1 MAGMVTENG
10 VWTAADRIRARPAP
24 PGGTKERVSVRTV
37 RRELGGG
44 SFGDIARELRKWKD
58 REDYRPAIERADL
71 PEAFERRLTV
81 IGRELLEMARVEA
94 ARAGLAD
101 FVGAEDRRA
110 VARDLLDEALD
121 RVDLLEE
128 RVAALQ
134 AELDRVRAAGTQAGG
149 AAPPVSAAGEAGS
162 LAQGRAGPGFVDTAH
177 GLKLAREAND
187 FWGQVRDAVEAAVR
201 QCGPMAVHPLLRA
214 LPTRLKEEGERAG
227 FPLTEAWLRYHL
239 LRLVQDGNGL
249 TLVGHRFGLADPDP
263 EPDVAATPEPP
274 LAEAVAAMGKRPFWR
289 LFMREVHALLA
300 RGGAQTAEGILGGLD
315 PELVAATGRF
325 QRITPRLLR
334 WKLRQRIAE
343 RRPFEEL
350 PDGRFAALM
359 GEAPWDGES
368 PAGVPAARAG

>member
-10 VWTAADRIRARPAP
+10 VWKAADRIRARLP
-24 PGGTKERVSVRTV
+24 PTGGIKERVSVRTV

-71 PEAFERRLTV
+71 PEAFERRLAV

-110 VARDLLDEALD
+110 AERDLLDEALD

-128 RVAALQ
+128 RVEGLQ
-134 AELDRVRAAGTQAGG
+134 AELDRARADG
-149 AAPPVSAAGEAGS
+149 APAAESVPPVSAAGGAAS
-162 LAQGRAGPGFVDTAH
+162 VPQGRAGAGFVDTAY

-187 FWGQVRDAVEAAVR
+187 FWGRVRDAVEAAVR
-201 QCGPMAVHPLLRA
+201 RRGPLAVHPLLRA
-214 LPTRLKEEGERAG
+214 LPSQLKEEGERAG

-239 LRLVQDGNGL
+239 LRLVEDRKGL
-249 TLVGHRFGLADPDP
+249 TLVGHRFGLAGTEP
-263 EPDVAATPEPP
+263 EPDVAATPEPLP
-274 LAEAVAAMGKRPFWR
+274 VDAVAAMAKRPFWR
-289 LFMREVHALLA
+289 RFMREVHALLA
-300 RGGAQTAEGILGGLD
+300 KGGALTAEGILGGLD
-315 PELVAATGRF
+315 PELVAATGHF
-325 QRITPRLLR
+325 QRITPGLLR

-350 PDGRFAALM
+350 PDGRFAALV
-359 GEAPWDGES
+359 GETPWDGES
-368 PAGVPAARAG
+368 PADDRAAIAG

>member
-1 MAGMVTENG
+1 MAFGM
-10 VWTAADRIRARPAP
+10 
-24 PGGTKERVSVRTV
+24 
-37 RRELGGG
+37 
-44 SFGDIARELRKWKD
+44 
-58 REDYRPAIERADL
+58 
-71 PEAFERRLTV
+71 
-81 IGRELLEMARVEA
+81 
-94 ARAGLAD
+94 
-101 FVGAEDRRA
+101 
-110 VARDLLDEALD
+110 
-121 RVDLLEE
+121 
-128 RVAALQ
+128 
-134 AELDRVRAAGTQAGG
+134 
-149 AAPPVSAAGEAGS
+149 
-162 LAQGRAGPGFVDTAH
+162 
-177 GLKLAREAND
+177 KLAREAND

-201 QCGPMAVHPLLRA
+201 QRGPMAVHPLLRA
-214 LPTRLKEEGERAG
+214 LPTRLKQEGERAG

-249 TLVGHRFGLADPDP
+249 TLVGHRFGLAEP

-350 PDGRFAALM
+350 PDERFAALV

-368 PAGVPAARAG
+368 PAGAPAARAG

>member
-1 MAGMVTENG
+1 MVTENG
-10 VWTAADRIRARPAP
+10 VRKAADRIRARPAP

-37 RRELGGG
+37 RKELGGG

-58 REDYRPAIERADL
+58 RKDYRPVIERADL
-71 PEAFERRLTV
+71 PEAFERRLAV

-110 VARDLLDEALD
+110 AERDLLDEALD

-128 RVAALQ
+128 RVAAFQ
-134 AELDRVRAAGTQAGG
+134 GELDRLRADGPP
-149 AAPPVSAAGEAGS
+149 AAASVPPVSAAGEAG
-162 LAQGRAGPGFVDTAH
+162 AVPQGRAGAGLVDTAY

-187 FWGQVRDAVEAAVR
+187 FWGKVRDAVEAAVR
-201 QCGPMAVHPLLRA
+201 QRGPLAVHPLLRA

-239 LRLVQDGNGL
+239 MRLVEDRKGL
-249 TLVGHRFGLADPDP
+249 TLVGHRFGLAGIEP
-263 EPDVAATPEPP
+263 EPDVVEMPEPAP
-274 LAEAVAAMGKRPFWR
+274 PDALAAMAKRPFWR
-289 LFMREVHALLA
+289 RFMREVHALLA
-300 RGGAQTAEGILGGLD
+300 RDGALTAEGILGDLD
-315 PELVAATGRF
+315 PELVAATVRF
-325 QRITPRLLR
+325 QRITPGLLR

-350 PDGRFAALM
+350 PDGRFAALA

-368 PAGVPAARAG
+368 PAEGRAAMTG

>member
-134 AELDRVRAAGTQAGG
+134 AELDRVRAAGTQAGE

-227 FPLTEAWLRYHL
+227 FPLIEAWLRYHL

-263 EPDVAATPEPP
+263 EPDVAPTPEPP

-325 QRITPRLLR
+325 QKITPRLLR

-350 PDGRFAALM
+350 PDERFAALV

-368 PAGVPAARAG
+368 PAGAPAARAG